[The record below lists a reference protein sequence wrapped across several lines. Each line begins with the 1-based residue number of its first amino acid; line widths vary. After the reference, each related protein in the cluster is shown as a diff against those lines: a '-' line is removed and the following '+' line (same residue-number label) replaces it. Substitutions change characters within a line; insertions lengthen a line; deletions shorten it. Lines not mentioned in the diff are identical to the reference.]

1 MVKNIYFV
9 EIPYSNFS
17 KVKGRPI
24 LIFKELENDYLY
36 LPLTSNL
43 SRSGVLLNSHDL
55 ENGILKKES
64 VIIVPKISA
73 IDKNLIAQGRLIG
86 TLKENKFDE
95 VVLKICNSLGCIK

>member
-36 LPLTSNL
+36 VPLTSNL
-43 SRSGVLLNSHDL
+43 TRSGMVLNSCDL
-55 ENGILKKES
+55 ENGTLKKES
-64 VIIVPKISA
+64 VVIVPKISA
-73 IDKNLIAQGRLIG
+73 IDKNLIEQVRFIG

-95 VVLKICNSLGCIK
+95 VVLKICDSLGCTK